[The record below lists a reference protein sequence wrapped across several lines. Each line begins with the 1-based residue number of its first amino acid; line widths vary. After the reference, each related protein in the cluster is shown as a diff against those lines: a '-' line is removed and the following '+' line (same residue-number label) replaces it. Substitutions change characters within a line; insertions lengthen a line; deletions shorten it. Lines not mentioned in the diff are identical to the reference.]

1 MPGGNVEFDDLYYR
15 EDNAFMQRL
24 IVDDLRMDETD
35 ELKAVLE
42 ARLSASDLDVKTAIG
57 SLPQA
62 LAPNAG
68 LPEGTPAEITAG
80 GVHEDRNLLLVLAA
94 LLSTQ
99 QYSGCPL
106 RVVLLDLAN
115 SAVYVSVSLVCEA
128 LIAGEEAS
136 EVCVHGNFRRFIS
149 EVHPLFTPRLAF
161 PFFYFL
167 LLPRHRVALCLDR
180 AQLIAVGTSY
190 GQLLRGY
197 GSDLGM
203 PRFSTGLESLQ
214 GLDDAIKEERGKGH
228 SI

>member
-1 MPGGNVEFDDLYYR
+1 M
-15 EDNAFMQRL
+15 
-24 IVDDLRMDETD
+24 
-35 ELKAVLE
+35 
-42 ARLSASDLDVKTAIG
+42 
-57 SLPQA
+57 
-62 LAPNAG
+62 
-68 LPEGTPAEITAG
+68 
-80 GVHEDRNLLLVLAA
+80 LVLAA

-99 QYSGCPL
+99 QYSGRPL
-106 RVVLLDLAN
+106 HVVLNDLATN
-115 SAVYVSVSLVCEA
+115 SAIHVIGSLVCEA
-128 LIAGEEAS
+128 LIAGKESS
-136 EVCVHGNFRRFIS
+136 EVCVHGISPRIVS
-149 EVHPLFTPRLAF
+149 EVHPLFTPRLAL
-161 PFFYFL
+161 PFFIFL